1 MKKILLISL
10 ICTGFVVTSFAQ
22 DSNSK
27 RLALG
32 IYGGIQVPGYGD
44 YSHLDAGPWF
54 GITANIP
61 TGLDW
66 CIQFEY
72 NFWKSVNNS
81 REPDEDLYVSEFPLL
96 IGYKWS
102 FDKYNLQTLFGPGL
116 ASSGKS
122 LFGGD
127 RNLLVSFEVSLKF
140 GLEITKDSD
149 GFIQVRKQWSG
160 SLNFGGG
167 GAAYN
172 PWLIGLGIQ
181 YRLGK

>member
-1 MKKILLISL
+1 MNKILLIVL
-10 ICTGFVVTSFAQ
+10 IGLVFVISSFAQ

-27 RLALG
+27 GLAIG
-32 IYGGIQVPGYGD
+32 WYGGIQIPGYGD
-44 YSHLDAGPWF
+44 YPKLDAGPWF

-61 TGLDW
+61 TGLGW

-81 REPDEDLYVSEFPLL
+81 REPDEDLFVSEFPLL
-96 IGYKWS
+96 VGYKWDI
-102 FDKYNLQTLFGPGL
+102 DKYYVQTFFGPGI
-116 ASSGKS
+116 ASSGNA

-127 RNLLVSFEVSLKF
+127 RDFLVSIIVALKL
-140 GLEITKDSD
+140 GLEITNDAD

-167 GAAYN
+167 GGAYN
-172 PWLIGLGIQ
+172 PWLVGLGIQ
-181 YRLGK
+181 YRFN